1 MGFLTRKKSA
11 LKIILSGSLGEPLG
25 MIPSNPAERPF
36 VSGVCL
42 YYHLDW
48 LVLCSYYH
56 LACVCYDYAS
66 MG

>member
-36 VSGVCL
+36 VGGVCL
-42 YYHLDW
+42 CNHLDW
-48 LVLCSYYH
+48 LVLCSCYH
-56 LACVCYDYAS
+56 LACVTTAYIS